1 MARDVVATDKRRI
14 QDSDGS
20 NLAIND
26 IGAIIAAPDE
36 HERTAQDVEF
46 FYQHEFVNVTAGSTV
61 TIAIVT
67 NSKFPHGHMLVN
79 SDNDL
84 SMDLTLST
92 VTPGTFTG
100 GTQDY
105 QFNINRGANHE
116 RSVASFYFGD
126 ISAGTSG
133 CLHKTLQT
141 GRMIAGRFSVPNE
154 QSSVDWLLDDERV
167 YIVHFTNNGNDTAWI
182 LFKYRYHEHEPTSVN
197 IATGSGE
204 GEAEYDAAEPA

>member
-1 MARDVVATDKRRI
+1 MGRDTRATDKRRI

-20 NLAIND
+20 SLKIND
-26 IGAIIAAPDE
+26 IGAIIAATDA

-46 FYQHEFVNVTAGSTV
+46 FYEHEFVNVAAGSTV

-67 NSKFPHGHMLVN
+67 NSKFPHGHMLLQ
-79 SDNDL
+79 SDNEL
-84 SMDLTLST
+84 SMDLVLST
-92 VTPGTFTG
+92 ATPGEID

-133 CLHKTLQT
+133 YLHKTLQT

-154 QSSVDWLLDDERV
+154 QASIDWLLDDERV
-167 YIVHFTNNGNDTAWI
+167 YIIHITNNGNDAAWI
-182 LFKYRYHEHEPTSVN
+182 LFKYRYHEHEPTSVD

-204 GEAEYDAAEPA
+204 GEPEYDAGEHI